1 MSAAEEDSLLEKSE
15 HVLSLVE
22 RLMHWQTVIISI
34 TAAGVL
40 WGARLEFKISD
51 HHTRLAKLEQHDEKL
66 SDLVTTLR
74 SDNLLLRQLVE
85 NMRRSDDGANTNRVD
100 VKVGAMVNTEADK
113 EAAEH
118 RGYFTTAEAANLLK
132 KSERTVQAL
141 CAAGKIPGASQPE
154 GGRGWRIP
162 LTFLLGLGDDGRTG
176 SGKSS
181 LTAANNGTPQPNDN
195 PTEP

>member
-51 HHTRLAKLEQHDEKL
+51 HDTRLAKLEQHDEKL
-66 SDLVTTLR
+66 SDLVTMLR

-85 NMRRSDDGANTNRVD
+85 NMRRSEGGANTNRVD
-100 VKVGAMVNTEADK
+100 VKVGAMVNTEAAK
-113 EAAEH
+113 
-118 RGYFTTAEAANLLK
+118 LLK

-195 PTEP
+195 PAEP